1 MWCKEDNGN
10 IKMMGIS
17 IKMLCLMIHIYFFWR
32 NQLMKLLA
40 ISMWRELL
48 RVSLANILQ
57 NISPNQNLKFKY
69 IKRNWKIIKNKN
81 KDKHTMK
88 YKITSNIECI
98 LSPKYAD
105 LYLVISHAKYL
116 LTQWNEKY
124 YSRPNTL

>member
-48 RVSLANILQ
+48 RVSLDNILQ